1 MKKKTY
7 VFNQRVLEALE
18 ELKQLTHRKETQIV
32 EEAII
37 FYLDYLN
44 GKNHMYAEV
53 EAVLKNI
60 KEIVDKVE
68 NLSYR
73 LGRCEAE
80 KEFLLKKI
88 S

>member
-7 VFNQRVLEALE
+7 VFNQKVLEALE
-18 ELKQLTHRKETQIV
+18 ELKQLTQRKETQIV

-44 GKNHMYAEV
+44 GKNNMYAEV
-53 EAVLKNI
+53 ESVLRNI
-60 KEIVDKVE
+60 KEILEKVE
-68 NLSYR
+68 SLSYR

-80 KEFLLKKI
+80 KEFLLKRG

>member
-7 VFNQRVLEALE
+7 VFNQRVLEALS
-18 ELKQLTHRKETQIV
+18 ELKRLTHRKETQIV

-44 GKNHMYAEV
+44 GRNHMYAEM
-53 EAVLKNI
+53 ETVLKNI
-60 KEIVDKVE
+60 KEILDKVE
-68 NLSYR
+68 SLSYK

-80 KEFLLKKI
+80 KEFLLKKN